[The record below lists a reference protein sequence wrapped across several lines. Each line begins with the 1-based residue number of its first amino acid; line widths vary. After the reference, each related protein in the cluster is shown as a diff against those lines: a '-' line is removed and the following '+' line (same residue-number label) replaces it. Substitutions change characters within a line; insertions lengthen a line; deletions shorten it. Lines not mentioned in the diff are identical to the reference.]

1 MSPLANVLRTNNSEV
16 PSGSAPVRLT
26 TGFVAGFLSVVVFSS
41 TLIAIYYA
49 AGSPVPFAP
58 WSMAPVPPFGV
69 PQTISAAFWGGLW
82 GIAYALLEPR
92 LTARLGWWVGGL
104 AFGVLPLLI
113 LWFVVFPLKGIRVG
127 GGFALTMVQQAI
139 VLHVGF
145 GLGTAIFFRLGRS
158 LVDRSRG

>member
-1 MSPLANVLRTNNSEV
+1 MFTFANALRTENSELS
-16 PSGSAPVRLT
+16 SGSAPARVA
-26 TGFVAGFLSVVVFSS
+26 TGFVAGFLAVFVFSS
-41 TLIAIYYA
+41 TLIAVYYA
-49 AGSPVPFAP
+49 AGAIVPFAP

-92 LTARLGWWVGGL
+92 LTARLGWWAGGL
-104 AFGVLPLLI
+104 AFGILPLLV
-113 LWFVVFPLKGIRVG
+113 LWFVVFPLKGVPVG
-127 GGFALTMVQQAI
+127 GGFALTMMQQAI

-158 LVDRSRG
+158 LAGRSRG